1 MEYDMNIDFLSEQTI
16 WRINM
21 INDLMHLHKY
31 ESPEKHIE
39 RARVYEYYIFEDDAH
54 QAEIIHMEIVK

>member
-21 INDLMHLHKY
+21 INDLMHLYKY
-31 ESPEKHIE
+31 DTPEKHIE
-39 RARVYEYYIFEDDAH
+39 RARAYEEYVFENDAH
-54 QAEIIHMEIVK
+54 HAEIIKMEIIK

>member
-21 INDLMHLHKY
+21 INDLMHLYKY
-31 ESPEKHIE
+31 DTPEKHIE
-39 RARVYEYYIFEDDAH
+39 RARAYEEYIFDDFY
-54 QAEIIHMEIVK
+54 ESDVIPLELVK